1 MRILRLAAIVILS
14 IVVLLAAGAVGVYLN
29 RGRLV
34 AAMLTAVKNRTG
46 LDIAPARSHLH
57 LRDHLVIELDDPRV
71 VSGSHEVVKLSRI
84 RATIGYHALLFSRGL
99 PLAGLTLES
108 PDITVPMRSSEL
120 ASVPLPMSGAEAV
133 QGLLIPLHD
142 LGNVTWRVEI
152 TNATVRDS
160 AGSTVIDRVE
170 MNAYRKRWDS
180 AVWHVSFD
188 ARLVREPLAG
198 LRIAGHLRGGIGRET
213 PPHQVA
219 SGKVMYWNARLGP
232 LTAAAALRAEGES
245 AGEFDFGLGD
255 DGTATGSGAMSFK
268 GLTLSGRDLTGPD
281 PLGGYS
287 VSLNFSASAESS
299 ILHRVVVNHAGK
311 ELFSGDAE
319 VTDPFGKD
327 PKVRIHVGG
336 IAVDAVAVRAQL
348 RHIREVPRSLSAALD
363 QVSAANLSLAAAE
376 FTTTVAKF
384 RSKPL
389 DSIRE
394 GLQFSAVL
402 SRAAFP
408 LPSDL
413 RLPPISNLAVALNYS
428 GGVLNA
434 SEGSA
439 TLGRSQLSDIA
450 VRLDLA
456 GGLSRIPYRLAI
468 KANADMADLYAAEM
482 RAMEALKFE
491 ARKRLASVGGRIL
504 IALSAEGRLVPD
516 HPAPPD
522 KYQVRLEANRLV
534 VTVKGT
540 PAPVEFRRG
549 VILIEPGILTLD
561 HIALATTGGDGTV
574 NGVLGFDRNGASI
587 RKATIDIH
595 QMEAGLWLALVVD
608 PTDLQVT
615 GPIGGKVQLRADP
628 ARHGDLLAD
637 GRFVLNQ
644 GEVKFGFM
652 RSPMLV
658 QGTTI
663 TFTRRTMQVA
673 MPASTLEG
681 APLAFSMSIAD
692 LEHPVLHIDANAQD
706 LDFEVL
712 KFIRMPWS
720 PSTPPTHFPLPVRGR
735 VQVAKGHLSDF
746 PMTNIRTD
754 FSYDHGAW
762 RVWNFTANAFHG
774 VMDLD
779 ISGRQKDD
787 WVQIKGKVVDIDSG
801 PLFMLSGTHK
811 EPPVRGKMSVAGD
824 LWADTN
830 SDFFQ
835 TLAGKISLTMR
846 NGMINRFTVISRML
860 AMIDLKS
867 WLTANIPNPTIS
879 GLPFDTIFVDLKG
892 VRGVFWTEQFVIQG
906 PVMSITANGSLNL
919 AQNTMDMSFG
929 LFPFNTVNWLVSKI
943 PVIGTN
949 VAGGT
954 SEIIA
959 AYMHVYGP
967 IANPSIVPMPIHSV
981 TELVKKTLGL
991 PINIIRPNTIK

>member
-1 MRILRLAAIVILS
+1 MRILRLATIVILS
-14 IVVLLAAGAVGVYLN
+14 IVVLAAAGAVGVYVN
-29 RGRLV
+29 RARLV
-34 AAMLTAVKNRTG
+34 DAMLTAVKNRTG
-46 LDIAPARSHLH
+46 LEIAASASHIR
-57 LRDHLVIELDDPRV
+57 LRNHLVIELDDPHV
-71 VSGSHEVVKLSRI
+71 VSGSHELVKLSQI
-84 RATIGYHALLFSRGL
+84 RATISYHALLFSRGM
-99 PLAGLTLES
+99 PLYGLTLEN
-108 PDITVPMRSSEL
+108 PDITVPMSSSQL
-120 ASVPLPMSGAEAV
+120 TSVPLPRPGAEAV

-142 LGNVTWRVEI
+142 LGNVTWRVKI
-152 TNATVRDS
+152 NNATVRD
-160 AGSTVIDRVE
+160 ADGIAVIDRVQ
-170 MNAYRKRWDS
+170 MTAYRKHWDS

-188 ARLVREPLAG
+188 ARLVRAPLAG

-213 PPHQVA
+213 PAHQVA
-219 SGKVMYWNARLGP
+219 SGKVMYWDARLGP
-232 LTAAAALRAEGES
+232 LTAGGALRADGES
-245 AGEFDFGLGD
+245 AGKFDFALGD
-255 DGTATGSGAMSFK
+255 DGTATGTGELSVK
-268 GLTLSGRDLTGPD
+268 GLTLSGKDLSGPD

-287 VSLNFSASAESS
+287 TSIKFSASAESS

-311 ELFSGDAE
+311 TILSGDAE

-327 PKVRIHVGG
+327 PKLRIHVGG
-336 IAVDAVAVRAQL
+336 IAVDAVAVRSQL
-348 RHIREVPRSLSAALD
+348 KRIREVPRSVSAALD

-376 FTTTVAKF
+376 FTTTVSRF
-384 RSKPL
+384 RSSPL
-389 DSIRE
+389 DAIRE
-394 GLQFSAVL
+394 GLQFSAML

-408 LPSDL
+408 LPADL
-413 RLPPISNLAVALNYS
+413 RLPPVSNLAVALNYS

-434 SEGSA
+434 SQGSA
-439 TLGRSQLSDIA
+439 TLGRSQLSDIV

-456 GGLSRIPYRLAI
+456 GGLGRIPYRLAF
-468 KANADMADLYAAEM
+468 KADADVAELYAAEM

-491 ARKRLASVGGRIL
+491 ARKRLASVGGRIS
-504 IALSAEGRLVPD
+504 IALNAEGKLLPD
-516 HPAPPD
+516 NPGPPD

-534 VTVKGT
+534 LTVKGT
-540 PAPVEFRRG
+540 PAPLEFRRG
-549 VILIEPGILTLD
+549 VITVEPGVLTLD
-561 HIALATTGGDGTV
+561 HIAVATTGGDGTV
-574 NGVLGFDRNGASI
+574 NGVLGFDRNGASV

-608 PTDLQVT
+608 PTDLQIS
-615 GPIGGKVQLRADP
+615 GPIGGKVELHADP

-644 GEVKFGFM
+644 GQVKFGFM
-652 RSPMLV
+652 RSPIVV

-735 VQVAKGHLSDF
+735 VQVAKGHLGVF
-746 PMTNIRTD
+746 PMRNIRTE
-754 FSYDHGAW
+754 FSYDHGDW
-762 RVWNFTANAFHG
+762 RVWNFTANSFHG
-774 VMDLD
+774 VIDLD
-779 ISGRQKDD
+779 IIGRQKDD
-787 WVQIKGKVVDIDSG
+787 WIQVKGKVVDIDSG
-801 PLFMLSGTHK
+801 PLFMLSGKRK
-811 EPPVRGKMSVAGD
+811 ESPVLGKMSAAVN

-835 TLAGKISLTMR
+835 TLAGQISLTMR
-846 NGMINRFTVISRML
+846 NGTINRFTVISRML

-867 WLTANIPNPTIS
+867 WLTANIPDPTIS
-879 GLPFDTIFVDLKG
+879 GLPFDTILVDLKG
-892 VRGVFWTEQFVIQG
+892 ARGVFWTDQFVIQG
-906 PVMSITANGSLNL
+906 PVMSITADGSLDF
-919 AQNTMDMSFG
+919 AQSTMDMSFG
-929 LFPFNTVNWLVSKI
+929 LFPFSTVDWLVSKI
-943 PVIGTN
+943 PVIGAN

-954 SEIIA
+954 SQVLA

-967 IANPSIVPMPIHSV
+967 IDNPSIMPMPIHSV

>member
-1 MRILRLAAIVILS
+1 MRILRLAAIVFLS
-14 IVVLLAAGAVGVYLN
+14 IVVVLAAGAVGVYLN
-29 RGRLV
+29 RARLV
-34 AAMLTAVKNRTG
+34 DAMLAAVKNRTG
-46 LDIAPARSHLH
+46 IQIAAGASHIH
-57 LRDHLVIELDDPRV
+57 LRNHLVIELDDPHA
-71 VSGSHEVVKLSRI
+71 VSGSHELVKLSRVE
-84 RATIGYHALLFSRGL
+84 ATISYHALLFSHGL
-99 PLAGLTLES
+99 PLYGLTLEN
-108 PDITVPMRSSEL
+108 PDITVPMSSSEL
-120 ASVPLPMSGAEAV
+120 AQVPLPRPGAEAV

-142 LGNVTWRVEI
+142 LGNVAWRVEI
-152 TNATVRDS
+152 SNATVRDAS
-160 AGSTVIDRVE
+160 GIAVVDRVG
-170 MNAYRKRWDS
+170 MTAYRKHWDS
-180 AVWHVSFD
+180 AVWHVAFD

-213 PPHQVA
+213 APHQVA
-219 SGKVMYWNARLGP
+219 SGTLMYWDARLGP
-232 LTAAAALRAEGES
+232 LTAAGALHAEGES
-245 AGEFDFGLGD
+245 AGKLDFSLGD
-255 DGTATGSGAMSFK
+255 DGTATGSGNLSFK
-268 GLTLSGRDLTGPD
+268 GLTLTGKDLTGPD

-287 VSLNFSASAESS
+287 VSISFSASAESS
-299 ILHRVVVNHAGK
+299 ILQRVAVNHAGK
-311 ELFSGDAE
+311 ELLSGDAE

-348 RHIREVPRSLSAALD
+348 KRIREVPRSVSAALD
-363 QVSAANLSLAAAE
+363 QLSAANLSLASAD
-376 FTTTVAKF
+376 FTTSVAKF
-384 RSKPL
+384 RSSPL

-408 LPSDL
+408 LPADL
-413 RLPPISNLAVALNYS
+413 RLPPVSNLVVALNYS

-434 SEGSA
+434 SQGSA
-439 TLGRSQLSDIA
+439 TLGRSQLSEIA
-450 VRLDLA
+450 VRLGLA
-456 GGLSRIPYRLAI
+456 GGLSRIPYRLAF
-468 KANADMADLYAAEM
+468 KADADVAELYAAEM

-491 ARKRLASVGGRIL
+491 ARKRLASVGGRIG
-504 IALSAEGRLVPD
+504 IAFNAEGALLPD
-516 HPAPPD
+516 RPAPPD
-522 KYQVRLEANRLV
+522 KYLVRLEANRLM

-549 VILIEPGILTLD
+549 VITIEPGVLTLD
-561 HIALATTGGDGTV
+561 HVAVATTGGDGTV
-574 NGVLGFDRNGASI
+574 NGVLGFDRNGASV
-587 RKATIDIH
+587 RRATIDVH

-608 PTDLQVT
+608 PTDLQIT
-615 GPIGGKVQLRADP
+615 GPIGGKLELHDDP
-628 ARHGDLLAD
+628 ARRGDLIAN
-637 GRFVLNQ
+637 GRFVLNK

-681 APLAFSMSIAD
+681 QPLAFSMSIAD
-692 LEHPVLHIDANAQD
+692 LEHPVLHIEASAQE

-735 VQVAKGHLSDF
+735 VQVAKGHLGVF
-746 PMTNIRTD
+746 PMTNIGTD
-754 FSYDHGAW
+754 FSYDHGDW
-762 RVWNFTANAFHG
+762 RVWNFTANSFHG
-774 VMDLD
+774 VIDLD
-779 ISGRQKDD
+779 LSGRQKDD
-787 WVQIKGKVVDIDSG
+787 WIRIKGKVVDIDSA
-801 PLFMLSGTHK
+801 PLFMLSGKRK
-811 EPPVRGKMSVAGD
+811 ESPVVGKMSVAVD

-835 TLAGKISLTMR
+835 TLAGKIALTMR
-846 NGMINRFTVISRML
+846 NGTINHFTLISRML

-867 WLTANIPNPTIS
+867 WLTANIPNPTVS
-879 GLPFDTIFVDLKG
+879 GLPFDNIFVDLKG
-892 VRGVFWTEQFVIQG
+892 SRGVFWTDQFVIQG
-906 PVMSITANGSLNL
+906 PVMTITANGSLNL
-919 AQNTMDMSFG
+919 AQNTMDMSFA
-929 LFPFNTVNWLVSKI
+929 LYPFNTVNWLVSKI

-954 SEIIA
+954 NQVIA

-967 IANPSIVPMPIHSV
+967 TDNPSIVPMPIHSV
-981 TELVKKTLGL
+981 TELVKKTLAI